1 MAVKNLNDLY
11 IHELKDIYNA
21 DKQAKA
27 VHKKLL
33 KAAKNSK
40 LKEAIENCISGIDEG
55 MEILSD
61 ICSEHGKKPTGMTC
75 KGMKGLVDEA
85 KHHVLEET
93 FKDSDAKDASIIA
106 QSQRMTHYAIAGY
119 GTAAAFAKSLGF
131 KEDAVKLKK
140 CLDATYGGDKR
151 MTKIATSGINKK
163 AKS

>member
-1 MAVKNLNDLY
+1 MAVKNLKDLY
-11 IHELKDIYNA
+11 IHELKDLYNA

-33 KAAKNSK
+33 KAATNSK
-40 LKEAIENCISGIDEG
+40 LKTALQKSIEGIDEG

-61 ICSEHGKKPTGMTC
+61 ICKSHDKKPTGMTC
-75 KGMKGLVDEA
+75 KGMKGLVEEA
-85 KHHVLEET
+85 KHHALEEK
-93 FKDSDAKDASIIA
+93 FGDEDARDASIIA

-131 KEDAVKLKK
+131 KDDAKKLKK
-140 CLDATYGGDKR
+140 CLDNTYGGDRK
-151 MTKIATSGINKK
+151 MTKLATSEINRK